1 MADTR
6 ISKIKVRQGD
16 FSDLPVLDPGEIGYA
31 KDVRRLFIGN
41 DTVNVG
47 TGVGVLTQWIVPI
60 ALSQPNIITVFIDGS
75 PVNAADYNIVGT
87 TLTFAGAPVGVI
99 TVGFNSEIEIDRDQT
114 QIDQIQ
120 LAANATNSDTGI
132 AIDTTNHNIAIID
145 YTLESTNGVRVGQ
158 IRMAT
163 DVSASTSTIDDSYT
177 ETATINVQFN
187 VDISVGALMKLQYT
201 DNDNLISKFKYTYKL
216 WNSN

>member
-47 TGVGVLTQWIVPI
+47 TGIGVLTQWIVPI
-60 ALSQPNIITVFIDGS
+60 ALSQPNIITVFVDGS
-75 PVNAADYNIVGT
+75 PVNAADYSIVGT
-87 TLTFAGAPVGVI
+87 TLTFASAPTGVI

-120 LAANATNSDTGI
+120 LAANATTSDTGI
-132 AIDTTNHNIAIID
+132 AVDTTTHNIAIID

-163 DVSASTSTIDDSYT
+163 DISASTSTIDDSYT

-187 VDISVGALMKLQYT
+187 VDISVGNLMKLQYT